1 MSTTNPLPA
10 PGSKA
15 VDTAS
20 PRVEGL
26 TDAIRD
32 LESAALEPV
41 VEGEIHLWCERVT
54 PSIQSVIEAWASEAK
69 QREALRRAVEVTD
82 PATTHRGDD
91 LCEEERRIDEQ
102 LRRIRSRLEDV
113 ARTSA
118 PGRPRGVDEATRIGD
133 ARTTRAA
140 ILHWSVDAR
149 MLITDLAQWLTEA
162 HYRDRGTPGG

>member
-1 MSTTNPLPA
+1 MVTSHNR
-10 PGSKA
+10 SS
-15 VDTAS
+15 D
-20 PRVEGL
+20 VEGRPGVISRIGASGGVL
-26 TDAIRD
+26 TT
-32 LESAALEPV
+32 
-41 VEGEIHLWCERVT
+41 VT
-54 PSIQSVIEAWASEAK
+54 
-69 QREALRRAVEVTD
+69 AVEVTD

-102 LRRIRSRLEDV
+102 LRRIHSRLEDV
-113 ARTSA
+113 TRTSA
-118 PGRPRGVDEATRIGD
+118 PGRPRGVDESTCIGD